1 MRRVML
7 ATLLSSLT
15 LIATAAP
22 VTHSEDDASAPTSR
36 LISTGVTSPRLVYS
50 KHIDLPADEL
60 PAYMG
65 GSAKIALK
73 IKLDETG
80 SPTNIRVLHSINPEV
95 DARVVEAVQQ
105 QTTTAMGHDASGSF
119 RLGLVVPALCSGQIR
134 SVSS

>member
-1 MRRVML
+1 ML

-15 LIATAAP
+15 LIAAAAP
-22 VTHSEDDASAPTSR
+22 VTRSEDDASAPTSR

-105 QTTTAMGHDASGSF
+105 F
-119 RLGLVVPALCSGQIR
+119 RWAPALLNNKPVPIDLTLNVEIHHSL
-134 SVSS
+134 

>member
-7 ATLLSSLT
+7 ASLLSSLT
-15 LIATAAP
+15 LIAAAAP

-36 LISTGVTSPRLVYS
+36 SISTGVTSPRLVYS

-105 QTTTAMGHDASGSF
+105 F
-119 RLGLVVPALCSGQIR
+119 RWAPALLNNKPVPIDLTLNVEIHHSL
-134 SVSS
+134 

>member
-1 MRRVML
+1 MRRVIL

-15 LIATAAP
+15 LIAAAAP

-36 LISTGVTSPRLVYS
+36 SISTGVTSPRLVYS
-50 KHIDLPADEL
+50 KHIDLPSDEL

-105 QTTTAMGHDASGSF
+105 F
-119 RLGLVVPALCSGQIR
+119 RWAPALLNNKPVPIDLTLNVEIHHSL
-134 SVSS
+134 

>member
-15 LIATAAP
+15 LIAAAAP

-36 LISTGVTSPRLVYS
+36 SISTGVTSPRLVYS
-50 KHIDLPADEL
+50 KHIDLPSDEL

-105 QTTTAMGHDASGSF
+105 F
-119 RLGLVVPALCSGQIR
+119 RWAPALLNNKPVPIDLTLNVEIHHSL
-134 SVSS
+134 

>member
-15 LIATAAP
+15 LIAAAAP

-36 LISTGVTSPRLVYS
+36 SISTGVTSPRLVYS

-95 DARVVEAVQQ
+95 DARVVDAVRQFRWAPAVLNNRPVPIDLTLNVEIQ
-105 QTTTAMGHDASGSF
+105 RSF
-119 RLGLVVPALCSGQIR
+119 
-134 SVSS
+134 

>member
-15 LIATAAP
+15 LIAAAAP
-22 VTHSEDDASAPTSR
+22 VSHLEDDASAPTSR
-36 LISTGVTSPRLVYS
+36 PISTGVTSPRLVYS
-50 KHIDLPADEL
+50 KHIYLPADEL
-60 PAYMG
+60 PAYLG

-95 DARVVEAVQQ
+95 DVRVVEAVQQ
-105 QTTTAMGHDASGSF
+105 F
-119 RLGLVVPALCSGQIR
+119 RWAPALLNNKPVPIDLTLNVEIQHSL
-134 SVSS
+134 